1 MNRKEKVEKYV
12 PSLVAILVTVAVAA
26 GMYFRI
32 DRSMIIPVVAAI
44 IVALILRG
52 MVFPKQMEQTGK
64 QILRF
69 RWLIALAVF
78 VFCLIFRLHGSSMGI
93 YNMYLP
99 TVTDQ
104 KQEEGYN
111 IIGQDRI
118 IRTDEWAVQTPA
130 FFSQYYN
137 SYDMTSQQMSVGKEN
152 MVLFYYAPVKDITA
166 IGKPFSWGYLLFGN
180 EVGLSWYWCG
190 QLILLFMT
198 AFEMF
203 MILTQKNVR
212 LSVAGMFMI
221 ALSPCIQWWFLPH
234 MPIVFLYAMGLFD
247 IGYYFFTAKKQW
259 MKWLMTLIAGP
270 AIVGFALSL
279 FPSCQLVT
287 GLVAFTL
294 LVLCLIRDREQIDFT
309 IRQWY
314 RIAIPVV
321 VIGVVMGYFGL
332 FYLDDLKAEM
342 GTVYPGKRVS
352 VGGDNTLYDLF
363 TNLSSLYLPYKDSNV
378 WNNSEVST
386 YIQFAPFFLLL
397 LPSIARY
404 LKQKND
410 RDLLVGKGLFVIMLV
425 QIEFMCAGFSE
436 TLSRL
441 TMFKYVNR
449 MQIPYG
455 WAAVIF
461 TIWCICAVWKY
472 KGAMFKRWQKF
483 LYPCIFGFI
492 YCTFIDDSVR
502 AYLPL
507 RWTLLE
513 ILLFVVILLCA
524 MYGRKRIFS
533 CLMIGVMCA
542 AGLLVNPISHGIS
555 PITNH
560 PLSAFIEETAKED
573 PDAEWITVDT
583 VSQMANFVMAN
594 GGRVLNGTN
603 FLPDFDKW
611 EILDPDGTYEE
622 VWNRYL
628 NQTVTLTDDQT
639 SIEKVATDAAL
650 WHLNPEDMVR
660 LGVKYVL
667 STTDITE
674 FTDAYDL
681 NVSAVF
687 EEDGYTVYMIE

>member
-1 MNRKEKVEKYV
+1 
-12 PSLVAILVTVAVAA
+12 
-26 GMYFRI
+26 
-32 DRSMIIPVVAAI
+32 
-44 IVALILRG
+44 
-52 MVFPKQMEQTGK
+52 
-64 QILRF
+64 
-69 RWLIALAVF
+69 
-78 VFCLIFRLHGSSMGI
+78 
-93 YNMYLP
+93 
-99 TVTDQ
+99 
-104 KQEEGYN
+104 
-111 IIGQDRI
+111 
-118 IRTDEWAVQTPA
+118 
-130 FFSQYYN
+130 
-137 SYDMTSQQMSVGKEN
+137 
-152 MVLFYYAPVKDITA
+152 
-166 IGKPFSWGYLLFGN
+166 
-180 EVGLSWYWCG
+180 
-190 QLILLFMT
+190 
-198 AFEMF
+198 
-203 MILTQKNVR
+203 
-212 LSVAGMFMI
+212 
-221 ALSPCIQWWFLPH
+221 
-234 MPIVFLYAMGLFD
+234 
-247 IGYYFFTAKKQW
+247 
-259 MKWLMTLIAGP
+259 
-270 AIVGFALSL
+270 
-279 FPSCQLVT
+279 
-287 GLVAFTL
+287 
-294 LVLCLIRDREQIDFT
+294 
-309 IRQWY
+309 
-314 RIAIPVV
+314 
-321 VIGVVMGYFGL
+321 
-332 FYLDDLKAEM
+332 
-342 GTVYPGKRVS
+342 
-352 VGGDNTLYDLF
+352 
-363 TNLSSLYLPYKDSNV
+363 
-378 WNNSEVST
+378 
-386 YIQFAPFFLLL
+386 
-397 LPSIARY
+397 
-404 LKQKND
+404 
-410 RDLLVGKGLFVIMLV
+410 
-425 QIEFMCAGFSE
+425 
-436 TLSRL
+436 
-441 TMFKYVNR
+441 

-461 TIWCICAVWKY
+461 TIWCIYAVWKY
-472 KGAMFKRWQKF
+472 KGAMFRKWQKF
-483 LYPCIFGFI
+483 LYPYIFGFI

-502 AYLPL
+502 AYLSL